1 VELDFSGY
9 TQATPSDPMDDRGFA
24 GTGSTTQQF
33 DDILDASTQFGD
45 TTGGDSVDFSDFS
58 SAGFAGGAPRSNI
71 TNSSSYDPTFA
82 ALGQLSRGLD
92 PRDLKDYQDTSF
104 AKQNVDGIMSL
115 RPNSLQQLNQPQV
128 DRITEALKLSG
139 NTDAYK
145 QVSSLRGDDL
155 KNYAAGMDLKNLNLS
170 DFDKMDTQSLA
181 NIFSTLGMSEKN
193 PYGISAQG
201 TQTGITGVISNLLG
215 ADTNPDFRGSM
226 SSKDIA
232 EKARAGLGFATG
244 SGQLNP
250 NANPRN
256 PMEFGS
262 VSGIANQFGR
272 DASAGATQIKDG
284 LLGLADNVMNF
295 FNKDGKAQAGKTI
308 DDIVTEENKLQGPP
322 QFNEF
327 SRVPVRTT
335 TRDGLGV
342 ESVLGE
348 LDFPGSKNDIDF
360 NKTVVAGTNLSPGQ
374 YSRSRDPMTE
384 SSFMGKKNATI
395 NMEKLPLG
403 VNLTQ
408 EPSKFMDRGNSLA
421 TNQEGIATTSVNQNF
436 PDPRQIP
443 DLLRDQIKYAGYGKP
458 SGEGIVSLPEASGL
472 DNNVIS
478 AGSQN
483 GTPLSNS
490 ILQALNEQGFNL
502 DINEEALID
511 APGQRPFDGTDEISV
526 RTSDN
531 GLTFANSFNR
541 PFDTRLN
548 TIQPPSGPALTEAQ
562 LRAAEFDGFTLN
574 PITGQAIYDER
585 GPVQKLKIED
595 LSKELQGLVSLN
607 TDLDYGDTI
616 SVQDLINMSPRG
628 VKESNTALI
637 KEIQDLIDEGRKD
650 LDRRLS
656 DGESSTQGLP
666 SLY

>member
-1 VELDFSGY
+1 MELDFSGY

-58 SAGFAGGAPRSNI
+58 SAGFAGGPPRSNI

-82 ALGQLSRGLD
+82 ALDQLSRGLD
-92 PRDLKDYQDTSF
+92 PRDLKDYQNTAF

-139 NTDAYK
+139 NSDAYK
-145 QVSSLRGDDL
+145 QVSSLRGDAL

-272 DASAGATQIKDG
+272 DASAGATQIKDA
-284 LLGLADNVMNF
+284 LLGLANNVMSYG
-295 FNKDGKAQAGKTI
+295 NKDGKAQAGKTI
-308 DDIVTEENKLQGPP
+308 DDIISDDRKNEPISDSTDNITNPY
-322 QFNEF
+322 FNPITSPTIKKE
-327 SRVPVRTT
+327 
-335 TRDGLGV
+335 D
-342 ESVLGE
+342 VL
-348 LDFPGSKNDIDF
+348 
-360 NKTVVAGTNLSPGQ
+360 NKT
-374 YSRSRDPMTE
+374 
-384 SSFMGKKNATI
+384 
-395 NMEKLPLG
+395 
-403 VNLTQ
+403 
-408 EPSKFMDRGNSLA
+408 FMDADN
-421 TNQEGIATTSVNQNF
+421 TSVNQNF

-511 APGQRPFDGTDEISV
+511 APRQRPFDGTDEISV

-541 PFDTRLN
+541 PFDTRRN
-548 TIQPPSGPALTEAQ
+548 TFQDPSGPALTDAQ
-562 LRAAEFDGFTLN
+562 LRATEFDGFTLN

-616 SVQDLINMSPRG
+616 SVQDLINMSPQG
-628 VKESNTALI
+628 IAESNTALI

>member
-1 VELDFSGY
+1 MELDFSGY

-193 PYGISAQG
+193 PYGISGQG
-201 TQTGITGVISNLLG
+201 SQTGITGFISNLLG
-215 ADTNPDFRGSM
+215 ADTNPDFRESM

-272 DASAGATQIKDG
+272 DASAGATQIKDA
-284 LLGLADNVMNF
+284 LLGLANNVMSYG
-295 FNKDGKAQAGKTI
+295 NKDGKAQAGKTI
-308 DDIVTEENKLQGPP
+308 DDIISDDRENEPISDSTDNITNP
-322 QFNEF
+322 YFNPITSPTIKKE
-327 SRVPVRTT
+327 
-335 TRDGLGV
+335 D
-342 ESVLGE
+342 VL
-348 LDFPGSKNDIDF
+348 
-360 NKTVVAGTNLSPGQ
+360 NKT
-374 YSRSRDPMTE
+374 
-384 SSFMGKKNATI
+384 
-395 NMEKLPLG
+395 
-403 VNLTQ
+403 
-408 EPSKFMDRGNSLA
+408 FMDADN
-421 TNQEGIATTSVNQNF
+421 TSVNQNK
-436 PDPRQIP
+436 DGY
-443 DLLRDQIKYAGYGKP
+443 DLSEQGIENLKNRMTERAKKYAPG
-458 SGEGIVSLPEASGL
+458 GEFDIELTRRENLPRPPQLVSELQRDIAKRRGLFSLPEASGL

-511 APGQRPFDGTDEISV
+511 APRQRPFDGTDEISV

-637 KEIQDLIDEGRKD
+637 KEIQDLIKEGRED

-656 DGESSTQGLP
+656 YEESSTQGLQP
-666 SLY
+666 LY

>member
-322 QFNEF
+322 LPPSQFDQFGNMVRSSIYDYSGNPTEPLSVIQNRRNQIEDLQQNA
-327 SRVPVRTT
+327 SR
-335 TRDGLGV
+335 
-342 ESVLGE
+342 
-348 LDFPGSKNDIDF
+348 N
-360 NKTVVAGTNLSPGQ
+360 
-374 YSRSRDPMTE
+374 PMTE
-384 SSFMGKKNATI
+384 PSFMGKKNATI

-511 APGQRPFDGTDEISV
+511 APGQRPFEDTNEISV

-616 SVQDLINMSPRG
+616 SVQDLINMSPQG
-628 VKESNTALI
+628 IAESNTALI